1 MSVGPDE
8 VKKIAHLARI
18 ALDEKDIDMYVS
30 QLSEILTLVE
40 QINELDTDG
49 IVPMA
54 HPLHAAQRMR
64 ADEVTETNQRD
75 DLQAMAPETEMGL
88 YLVPKVIESGDS

>member
-1 MSVGPDE
+1 MSVGPKE

-30 QLSEILTLVE
+30 QLSEILGLVD

-49 IVPMA
+49 IIPMA
-54 HPLHAAQRMR
+54 HPLHEKQRLR

-75 DLQAMAPETEMGL
+75 ELQAMAPEVEMGL
-88 YLVPKVIESGDS
+88 YLVPQVIDNGEG